1 MAKKAD
7 DINKRKRTVTNRY
20 GLIVF
25 ALFALFV
32 GVVVFIFQIKYVEGN
47 QWREL
52 GKQETVKKDRVILPT
67 RGNIYADDGRVLAT
81 SEPLYVVRMDFMS
94 EGIREDSLMKYVSG
108 LSTSLAQKFPDRSA
122 AQYKK
127 IIMDGWFLS
136 RKELRD
142 IEKNKQLQNP
152 KKLKI
157 KSRSIR
163 IINRDINYLELKE
176 LKTFPFFN
184 QRSNRSGLAVE
195 EKTARKRPF
204 GSLANRTIGGL
215 YKDISMGGT
224 SGVELK
230 YDSLLRG
237 VQGIKS
243 RQKIQGQWMDVI
255 EVPAKDGIDVQTTLD
270 VNIQDIT
277 EKALAAKLIEI
288 DAESG
293 CAVIMEVA
301 TGEIKGISNLD
312 RVSTGVYR
320 EGNPNVFSYMSEP
333 GSTFKTA
340 SIMVAL
346 EDGVVTPTDSF
357 YVGTGLYQYKGKWIR
372 DHYWNQGRD
381 RGFLTVQEGME
392 VSSNIVV
399 ARSILKG
406 YENNPERYVE
416 KLYALGLTKKIDWD
430 VPLKGKEG
438 TSVIRHPK
446 DKANP
451 WSKTT
456 LAWMS
461 FGYETQ
467 VPPIY
472 MLMFYNGIANNGTM
486 VKPFITKSFI
496 EDGKVIDQFETEV
509 ITQSMC
515 SERTLKEIKNMLVGV
530 VNKGTG
536 KVIGTPTFQ
545 IAGKTGTA
553 QIASGGGYSGHYVS
567 FCGYFPAD
575 NPLYTC
581 FVAVRKPKGI
591 PSGGGMPGMVFKNI
605 AEEVYAQKV
614 RVNPSVIA
622 LDSTFVMQKEPNVK
636 TGRAKYLQAVL
647 TGLNL
652 KYVSAPSAV
661 EWVHSEWNNGSFV
674 LRQTPTRRGVVPNVL
689 GMGARDAVYLLENS
703 GLKVHLQGAG
713 RVVGQSIPAD
723 SKMIQNSV
731 ITIQLR

>member
-7 DINKRKRTVTNRY
+7 DIKRRKRNVVNRY
-20 GLIVF
+20 GLIVIG
-25 ALFALFV
+25 LFCLFV
-32 GVVVFIFQIKYVEGN
+32 AVVVFIVRIKYVEGD

-52 GKQETVKKDRVILPT
+52 GKQETVKKDRIILPT

-94 EGIREDSLMKYVSG
+94 EGIRQDTLMKYVSS
-108 LSTSLAQKFPDRSA
+108 LSTALANKFPDRSA
-122 AQYKK
+122 AQYKR
-127 IIMDGWFLS
+127 IIIDGWFLS
-136 RKELRD
+136 RQELKD
-142 IEKNKQLQNP
+142 IERNKQLEHP

-157 KSRSIR
+157 KSRAIPL
-163 IINRDINYLELKE
+163 IKRDINYLELKE
-176 LKTFPFFN
+176 LRTFPFLN
-184 QRSNRSGLAVE
+184 QRTNRSGLYTE

-204 GSLANRTIGGL
+204 GNLANRTVGGL
-215 YKDISMGGT
+215 YKDISMGGS
-224 SGVELK
+224 SGLELK

-237 VQGIKS
+237 VPGIKS
-243 RQKIQGQWMDVI
+243 RQKIHGQWMDVV
-255 EVPAKDGIDVQTTLD
+255 EVPAKDGIDVKTTLD

-277 EKALAAKLIEI
+277 EKALEAKLIEI

-346 EDGVVTPTDSF
+346 EDGAVTPTDSF

-372 DHYWNQGRD
+372 DHYWQHGKE
-381 RGFLTVQEGME
+381 RGFMTVEQGMYN
-392 VSSNIVV
+392 SSNIVI

-406 YENNPERYVE
+406 YENNPERFVE
-416 KLYALGLTKKIDWD
+416 KLYGLGLTKKIEWD

-456 LAWMS
+456 LPWMS

-486 VKPFITKSFI
+486 IKPFITKAFI
-496 EDGKVIDQFETEV
+496 EGGKVTEEFKTEV
-509 ITQSMC
+509 INPSLC
-515 SERTLKEIKNMLVGV
+515 SERTLKQIQHMLVGV
-530 VNKGTG
+530 VNEGTA
-536 KVIGTPTFQ
+536 KVVNTPTFQ

-553 QIASGGGYSGHYVS
+553 QIASGGRYSGHYVS
-567 FCGYFPAD
+567 FCGYFPAEK
-575 NPLYTC
+575 PLYTC
-581 FVAVRKPKGI
+581 FVAVRRPKGI

-614 RVNPSVIA
+614 KVSSSTIK
-622 LDSTFVMQKEPNVK
+622 LDSITAKHKEPIVK
-636 TGRAKYLQAVL
+636 NGRAKYIEQVL
-647 TGLNL
+647 AGLNL
-652 KYVSAPSAV
+652 KYVSAPRAV
-661 EWVHSEWNNGSFV
+661 EWVVPEWTNGSFV
-674 LRQTPTRRGVVPNVL
+674 LRQNPTRRGVVPNVV
-689 GMGARDAVYLLENS
+689 GMGARDAVYLLENA
-703 GLKVHLQGAG
+703 GLRVNLQGAG
-713 RVVGQSIPAD
+713 RVAEQSIQAE
-723 SKMIQNSV
+723 SKMVENSL